1 MVKHSDEIIQ
11 NKGIPFIRSLLI
23 RCCNCST
30 DEEEF
35 SSARTDVSTK
45 KQTSNH
51 KSCPA
56 NIYLLKVN
64 NRDTGKRFKI
74 SSKLTIKTNF
84 TPFSSVSIVHFE
96 QVNVIWLFTKI
107 KMVFTKALV
116 MMRIRE
122 EALQS
127 CMCVYIYIHDYL
139 KKNFNQNKRGD

>member
-1 MVKHSDEIIQ
+1 M
-11 NKGIPFIRSLLI
+11 I

-35 SSARTDVSTK
+35 SSARTDVSAK

-116 MMRIRE
+116 IMRTGRSLIV
-122 EALQS
+122 
-127 CMCVYIYIHDYL
+127 MYVCVHI
-139 KKNFNQNKRGD
+139 